1 MMALSLDQLAEIWT
15 ACIYFKLTTYKDLR
29 ISLSMTYSKSIIN
42 LSQST
47 DNSITEFAIIK
58 TRDKNNVL
66 VSNVLMVHDIKV

>member
-1 MMALSLDQLAEIWT
+1 MMALSLDQLDEIWT